1 MLRHPLTTSA
11 RQPPPLSAWLLAV
24 HGPTCCL
31 LGLVPLLRTRS
42 SPRAAPKLRPLLFW
56 TTRYVL
62 EQTTLGLLKFD
73 VNSTNFVSSIL
84 SDLPDVPEKILLVN
98 EC

>member
-1 MLRHPLTTSA
+1 M
-11 RQPPPLSAWLLAV
+11 
-24 HGPTCCL
+24 
-31 LGLVPLLRTRS
+31 
-42 SPRAAPKLRPLLFW
+42 RPLLFW

-84 SDLPDVPEKILLVN
+84 SDLPDVPEKIHLVN